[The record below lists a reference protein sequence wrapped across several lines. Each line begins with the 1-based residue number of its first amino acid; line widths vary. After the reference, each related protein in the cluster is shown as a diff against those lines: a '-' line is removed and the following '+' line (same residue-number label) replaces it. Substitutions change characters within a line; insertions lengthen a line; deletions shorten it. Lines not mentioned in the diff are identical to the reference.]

1 VIIAASTQTL
11 DRFASHGIVARQP
24 PPPEEMWLLMI
35 DIRLWLLSVFR
46 PDFDPLDAVNLW
58 GRLGF
63 LQILMDFNGSSCC
76 WSFFLSNW
84 ILFEYNCIK
93 LLLLSM
99 FFF

>member
-63 LQILMDFNGSSCC
+63 LQILMDFNGS
-76 WSFFLSNW
+76 
-84 ILFEYNCIK
+84 
-93 LLLLSM
+93 
-99 FFF
+99 FFFYPIEFCLGLFFWLRKINDVHDVIVL